1 MTLNKAT
8 LIGRLGKDPE
18 VRHLNNGDRVVSF
31 SIATSERWRDASGER
46 KERTEWHNVVIFN
59 DKLGEIAEQYL
70 AKGKEVYVEGKIQT
84 RKWEDKEG
92 NTRYTTEIVIQKFN
106 GEIKL
111 LGSKDDN
118 RDSAGRDDYAGA
130 RDGRTSV
137 KGNVK
142 KGGAEL
148 GEKKPEKDKYGF
160 DLDDEIPF

>member
-70 AKGKEVYVEGKIQT
+70 TKGKEVYVEGKIQT

-142 KGGAEL
+142 KGGEL
-148 GEKKPEKDKYGF
+148 AEKKPEKDKYGF
-160 DLDDEIPF
+160 DLDDDIPF

>member
-70 AKGKEVYVEGKIQT
+70 TKGKEVYVEGKIQT

-137 KGNVK
+137 KGTVK
-142 KGGAEL
+142 KGGEPA
-148 GEKKPEKDKYGF
+148 EKKPEKDKYGF